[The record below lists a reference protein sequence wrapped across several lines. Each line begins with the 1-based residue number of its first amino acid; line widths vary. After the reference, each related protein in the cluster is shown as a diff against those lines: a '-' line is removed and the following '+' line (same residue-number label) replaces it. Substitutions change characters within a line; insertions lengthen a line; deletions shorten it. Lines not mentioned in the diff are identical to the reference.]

1 VLTGPRLVGRGKQ
14 CLIAGCGWEG
24 LGASC
29 CCPCSGG
36 GERRFELPGIHKAEE
51 RDVWQNADAE
61 MTY

>member
-1 VLTGPRLVGRGKQ
+1 VLDS
-14 CLIAGCGWEG
+14 WEG

-29 CCPCSGG
+29 CCSCSGG